1 MHYRSIPG
9 LADHMIAAQD
19 SARVEHYTRQS
30 DGSWLFREY
39 ASLADVVRIASI
51 NAEVNL
57 AAIYEDISF

>member
-1 MHYRSIPG
+1 
-9 LADHMIAAQD
+9 MIAAQD